1 MAERFEKF
9 ATVKVH
15 RTSGD
20 DECMIGTV
28 LLHNDIE
35 LLVSVPPHTIF
46 IFDSDALTSK
56 SGAFIVSA

>member
-1 MAERFEKF
+1 MAERFEKL

-28 LLHNDIE
+28 LVHNQIE

-46 IFDSDALTSK
+46 IFDPDTLTSQ
-56 SGAFIVSA
+56 SGEFIVTA